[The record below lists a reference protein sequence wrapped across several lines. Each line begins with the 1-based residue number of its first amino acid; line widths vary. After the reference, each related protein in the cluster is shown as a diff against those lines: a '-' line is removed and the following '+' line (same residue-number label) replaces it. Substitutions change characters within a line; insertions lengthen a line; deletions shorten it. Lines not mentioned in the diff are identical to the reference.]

1 LIPVKK
7 QEIEI
12 TDEMV
17 NKYNEQL
24 ENINGNY
31 GHDGEF
37 KEWHEVVSKPSAEGD
52 LLHIL
57 PYSVID

>member
-1 LIPVKK
+1 
-7 QEIEI
+7 
-12 TDEMV
+12 MV